1 MVNSKYGPCVDRL
14 IRTEANVIEN
24 SCPAEMRSCISLI
37 TILLL
42 CGILLMN
49 TADVLSDPQTKLLK
63 QVCSQFKIGVNM
75 SDFLSNFNK
84 TFLDIREQMSNNRSI
99 HFATAEHTN
108 LYGMVQCRNYL
119 SHGDCVACLDAASSQ
134 VRKNC
139 STANG
144 GQVIYEGCFLRYETR
159 YFFTLSPLD
168 TFGSFGKLC
177 STSKSIYEATSF
189 TPAVTGLITDLVEAT
204 PKIKGFFSVT
214 KRPVFYGSRMS
225 TVNAVAQCIET
236 ISQKDCHNCLKSGY
250 MNIQSCPPASEGSSL
265 DANCFLRYSDTTFF
279 SDNSTIDLTAYL
291 REGSSSSKTA
301 IIGGAVGGLCL
312 LLVLA
317 ALFYYQLVRKPYIAR
332 QGIYED

>member
-1 MVNSKYGPCVDRL
+1 
-14 IRTEANVIEN
+14 
-24 SCPAEMRSCISLI
+24 MRSCISLI

-144 GQVIYEGCFLRYETR
+144 GQVIYEGCFLRLAID
-159 YFFTLSPLD
+159 FCD
-168 TFGSFGKLC
+168 
-177 STSKSIYEATSF
+177 
-189 TPAVTGLITDLVEAT
+189 
-204 PKIKGFFSVT
+204 
-214 KRPVFYGSRMS
+214 
-225 TVNAVAQCIET
+225 
-236 ISQKDCHNCLKSGY
+236 KDN
-250 MNIQSCPPASEGSSL
+250 
-265 DANCFLRYSDTTFF
+265 
-279 SDNSTIDLTAYL
+279 
-291 REGSSSSKTA
+291 
-301 IIGGAVGGLCL
+301 
-312 LLVLA
+312 
-317 ALFYYQLVRKPYIAR
+317 
-332 QGIYED
+332 